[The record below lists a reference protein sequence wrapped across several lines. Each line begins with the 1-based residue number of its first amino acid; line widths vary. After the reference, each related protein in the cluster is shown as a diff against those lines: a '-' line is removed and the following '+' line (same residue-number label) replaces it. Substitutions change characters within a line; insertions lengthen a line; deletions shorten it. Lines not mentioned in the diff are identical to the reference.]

1 MLVERL
7 VEGCQGGV
15 GHLSVLC
22 WLGRPF
28 RGLAR
33 SHRSS
38 THFEF
43 CAVPVG
49 AGMPA
54 KRPALSTHSYR
65 PCAVWPTAY
74 PPAHPDRQHFLQL
87 CRFRHPPCRKP
98 SRTVAPTGSLYAPR
112 KPPKSYKSAAP
123 KAASRDIR
131 PAYPIT
137 NKKANPCQA
146 NSRNSY
152 HCWTSPS
159 SA

>member
-1 MLVERL
+1 M
-7 VEGCQGGV
+7 
-15 GHLSVLC
+15 
-22 WLGRPF
+22 
-28 RGLAR
+28 
-33 SHRSS
+33 
-38 THFEF
+38 
-43 CAVPVG
+43 G

-54 KRPALSTHSYR
+54 KRPALSTHPYR

-74 PPAHPDRQHFLQL
+74 PSAHPDRQHFSQL
-87 CRFRHPPCRKP
+87 CRFRHSLCRKP

-112 KPPKSYKSAAP
+112 KPPKSYKSAAQ

-146 NSRNSY
+146 NSKNSY